1 MYWFVSPAQASWR
14 ASASEAGRDPHER
27 DRGRST
33 EFSQVLR
40 RRYVFRCSGPFASP
54 TFSGGSCAGRTS
66 LPLPPVARFAT
77 SGGAAVD
84 GPPRPFFT
92 TLRRVYGRSAARLW
106 QPLDGVGRPL
116 GTRVARV
123 LPEAHPPPARL
134 GAHRSLMRS

>member
-1 MYWFVSPAQASWR
+1 MYWFVSPAQASSR
-14 ASASEAGRDPHER
+14 TSASEAGRDPHER

-33 EFSQVLR
+33 EFTQVLG

-84 GPPRPFFT
+84 GPPRPFFVAAVH
-92 TLRRVYGRSAARLW
+92 LRAALAPVGCWRERLRLTARDETRARAAGRA
-106 QPLDGVGRPL
+106 
-116 GTRVARV
+116 
-123 LPEAHPPPARL
+123 
-134 GAHRSLMRS
+134 